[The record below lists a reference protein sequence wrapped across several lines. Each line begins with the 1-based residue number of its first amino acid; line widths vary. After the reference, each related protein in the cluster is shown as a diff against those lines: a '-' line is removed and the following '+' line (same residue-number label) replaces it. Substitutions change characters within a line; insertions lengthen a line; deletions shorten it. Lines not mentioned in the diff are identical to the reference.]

1 MARKRVT
8 ARGLEQMGYQGFQQ
22 TSSGE
27 AAEAPWALEF
37 IAMAANNCPGSLR
50 FSRDTGARKV
60 RVDYEMQNEEKGVT
74 ARFFAVRKMLEHEVK
89 RGGEEHGASDG
100 AGEEVGGGYSER

>member
-37 IAMAANNCPGSLR
+37 IAMAANSCPGSLR
-50 FSRDTGARKV
+50 FSRDTEARQV
-60 RVDYEMQNEEKGVT
+60 RVDYTQENEEKGVT
-74 ARFFAVRKMLEHEVK
+74 VRFLAVRKMLEHEVK
-89 RGGEEHGASDG
+89 RGGEEHGAADG
-100 AGEEVGGGYSER
+100 AGEAGAGHV